1 MIDPKKKKKVTW
13 INNSSSQHAYKPIKQ
28 MTVPKHKAV
37 GYTNV
42 SNASNSNLSTSS
54 EKIKGGKKRIT
65 GALGSVTRRKQ
76 YDKYNLAYDNTIA
89 KNPKAKKV
97 SSISSNDIVSKK
109 RTTASS
115 EKIMP
120 VKKATKKEI
129 RVNKIKT
136 NKSARVAKRNLRKNK

>member
-13 INNSSSQHAYKPIKQ
+13 INNSSSQHVYKPIKQ
-28 MTVPKHKAV
+28 MTVPKLKAV
-37 GYTNV
+37 GFSGL
-42 SNASNSNLSTSS
+42 SNPNLSTPS
-54 EKIKGGKKRIT
+54 EKITPVKKAAKKQKIT

-97 SSISSNDIVSKK
+97 SSISSNDIKK
-109 RTTASS
+109 SIKKTTNT

-120 VKKATKKEI
+120 VKKATKKQI
-129 RVNKIKT
+129 RKNKRLT
-136 NKSARVAKRNLRKNK
+136 RRELRKNK

>member
-28 MTVPKHKAV
+28 LTVPKYKAV

-54 EKIKGGKKRIT
+54 EKITGGKKRIT

-89 KNPKAKKV
+89 KNPKAQKV
-97 SSISSNDIVSKK
+97 SSISSNDIKK
-109 RTTASS
+109 STTKKSTT

-120 VKKATKKEI
+120 VKKATKKQI
-129 RVNKIKT
+129 RVNKRIT
-136 NKSARVAKRNLRKNK
+136 NKKARVNKRQLRKNK